1 MTTEETNLEYYEGVV
16 VFKYTDRL
24 CQGEDTK
31 VVLKITEPHITA
43 QIRAF
48 RRYLAA
54 RGYTEQTINQYMGE
68 E

>member
-1 MTTEETNLEYYEGVV
+1 MTEEMNLEKYEGVV

-24 CQGEDTK
+24 YPEEDTEL
-31 VVLKITEPHITA
+31 VLKITEPHITA